1 MRMIPTTARSRRQ
14 ARFLPDQVIV
24 PTGVSTSAWYDIC
37 AGRRRDDRRAGMVL
51 LNLGSQRMLV
61 PDNCLEFRTAPIGVP
76 AIVARSAAAT
86 ASVLTRPKLAFAAS
100 VCMAVFAIGS
110 LAAGGF
116 ALDR

>member
-1 MRMIPTTARSRRQ
+1 MRMIQTNAGARRQ

-24 PTGVSTSAWYDIC
+24 PTGVSMSTWYDIC

-61 PDNCLEFRTAPIGVP
+61 PDNCLEFRNAPAGVP
-76 AIVARSAAAT
+76 SLVARAATAT
-86 ASVLTRPKLAFAAS
+86 ASVMTRPKLALAAS

-110 LAAGGF
+110 LAAGGSGME
-116 ALDR
+116 R

>member
-1 MRMIPTTARSRRQ
+1 MRMTQTNARSRRQ

-61 PDNCLEFRTAPIGVP
+61 PDNCLEFRSAPSGVSSL
-76 AIVARSAAAT
+76 VGRAAT
-86 ASVLTRPKLAFAAS
+86 ATAEVVTRPKLALTAS
-100 VCMAVFAIGS
+100 VCMAVLAIGS
-110 LAAGGF
+110 LAFGG
-116 ALDR
+116 LGVDR

>member
-1 MRMIPTTARSRRQ
+1 MIQTNAGGRRQ

-61 PDNCLEFRTAPIGVP
+61 PDNCLEFRTAPAGVP
-76 AIVARSAAAT
+76 ALVARAASAT
-86 ASVLTRPKLAFAAS
+86 AGVMTRPKLALAAS

-116 ALDR
+116 AMER